1 MRRAARLKSTVA
13 AGRIWHPW
21 RGCDHLTMAAPAV
34 SLPIRRN
41 TVLLAGVLAV
51 NSAVLQLVAAVSS
64 LTFVL
69 VTGFE
74 RLLGLGPAIFL
85 TASALTAL
93 PAGRAMDRFGRVRV
107 IVTGFSLGACGCL
120 LTALGASADSSTAV
134 VAGM

>member
-1 MRRAARLKSTVA
+1 V
-13 AGRIWHPW
+13 
-21 RGCDHLTMAAPAV
+21 APAA

-74 RLLGLGPAIFL
+74 KLLWLGPAIFL
-85 TASALTAL
+85 ASSALT
-93 PAGRAMDRFGRVRV
+93 GRP
-107 IVTGFSLGACGCL
+107 SGAVDGPPRPHPGDHRRL
-120 LTALGASADSSTAV
+120 RAR
-134 VAGM
+134 